1 MRWTAVVNPSAG
13 RGRTRR
19 MLPTLTSELTGTGA
33 DVDVRVAADVDETA
47 SIAREAFAQDRG
59 VLVCGGDGTVA
70 LVAGI
75 AAECGGLVGIVPTGA
90 GNDFARTL
98 GIRRRNLTG
107 AVRTLSDGH
116 EITVDLGRVD
126 GRWFCSVANTG
137 FDAEVNRW
145 ANEVRRLSGTAL
157 YLAGVAR
164 TLAVYR
170 PRRFRVRVDD
180 GEPRD
185 VDAWLL
191 AVGNGPVYG
200 GGMQIAPDARL
211 DDGVFDVCVIGRIS
225 VPGFV
230 VNFPRVFA
238 GTHTKHPAVSVL
250 RGATV
255 TIESLDGG
263 IDLYASGERV
273 GPLPARLE
281 TVPRALRV
289 MVPRDSAIT

>member
-1 MRWTAVVNPSAG
+1 MNPSAG

-19 MLPTLTSELTGTGA
+19 ILPALRSELAGSGL
-33 DVDVRVAADVDETA
+33 DVDVAVAGDAGETA
-47 SIAREAFAQDRG
+47 ALARDAFAHDRG
-59 VLVCGGDGTVA
+59 VVACGGDGTVA

-75 AAECGGLVGIVPTGA
+75 AAETGGLLGVVPTGA

-98 GIRRRNLTG
+98 GVRRRDLAG
-107 AVRTLSDGH
+107 AVAAVRDGR
-116 EITVDLGRVD
+116 EVTVDLGRVD

-145 ANEVRRLSGTAL
+145 ANEVHRLSGTAL

-164 TLAVYR
+164 TLTVYR
-170 PRRFRVRVDD
+170 PRRFRIRVDD
-180 GEPRD
+180 GEPHD

-200 GGMQIAPDARL
+200 GGMRIAPDARL
-211 DDGVFDVCVIGRIS
+211 DDGTFDMCVIGPIS
-225 VPGFV
+225 LPSFV
-230 VNFPRVFA
+230 LNFPRVFT
-238 GTHTKHPAVSVL
+238 GTHTKHPEVSIV

-263 IDLYASGERV
+263 IDLYASGERI

-281 TVPRALRV
+281 TVPHALRV
-289 MVPRDSAIT
+289 MVPRDATIT